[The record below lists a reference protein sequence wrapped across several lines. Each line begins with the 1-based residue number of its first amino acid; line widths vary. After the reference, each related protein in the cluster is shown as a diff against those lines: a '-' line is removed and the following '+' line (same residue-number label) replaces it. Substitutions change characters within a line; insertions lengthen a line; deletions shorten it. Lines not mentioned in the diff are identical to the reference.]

1 MNVEDIK
8 KSIEAITSKIEKE
21 FAALHKRIDILDV
34 KIDPALEAVKKSKL
48 TPVWVALLAVLCFAA
63 GIWVGGLF

>member
-1 MNVEDIK
+1 MSLEEIGKTLKRIDIR
-8 KSIEAITSKIEKE
+8 IREEAEK
-21 FAALHKRIDILDV
+21 LHKRIAVLDAKV
-34 KIDPALEAVKKSKL
+34 DPVVESVKKSKL